1 VTEALPQSTRTSFV
15 APLADRGAQRIV
27 RCVGGLVLFGGGVGL
42 QKQAALGLPPWDVFH
57 EGFSET
63 IGWPFGR
70 ALILTSFIVLL
81 LWIPLRQRPGLGTLF
96 NAVEI
101 GLVADV
107 VIALVPHPDAMGLRI
122 AMMATGIALVGVG
135 SGFYIGSGLGPG
147 PRDGL
152 MTGLAARGWRVS
164 RARTSVE
171 VAVLLIGWLLGGSV
185 GAGTLVFAI
194 VIGPIVQRTI
204 PALSIRPIGGP
215 PSGADDRAPWT
226 E

>member
-1 VTEALPQSTRTSFV
+1 MVPKSSVRGLGASFV
-15 APLADRGAQRIV
+15 APLADRGAQRV
-27 RCVGGLVLFGGGVGL
+27 MRCVGGLALFGCGVGL
-42 QKQAALGLPPWDVFH
+42 RKQAALGLPPWDVFH

-70 ALILTSFIVLL
+70 ALILTSFLVLV
-81 LWIPLRQRPGLGTLF
+81 LWIPLRQRVGIGTLF

-101 GLVADV
+101 GLVADL
-107 VIALVPHPDAMGLRI
+107 VIAHVPHPEALVARI
-122 AMMATGIALVGVG
+122 ALMVTGIALVGVG

-171 VAVLLIGWLLGGSV
+171 IVVLVIGWLLGGSV
-185 GAGTLVFAI
+185 GVGSLVFAAS
-194 VIGPIVQRTI
+194 VGPIVQRTI
-204 PALSIRPIGGP
+204 PALSIRSVGTTT
-215 PSGADDRAPWT
+215 SDDDASRST
-226 E
+226 

>member
-1 VTEALPQSTRTSFV
+1 M
-15 APLADRGAQRIV
+15 APLADRGVQRVV
-27 RCVGGLVLFGGGVGL
+27 RCVGGLVLFGAGVGL
-42 QKQAALGLPPWDVFH
+42 QKQAAMGLPPWDVFH

-107 VIALVPHPDAMGLRI
+107 IIAHVPHPGALPARI
-122 AMMATGIALVGVG
+122 AMMATGIALVGIG

-171 VAVLLIGWLLGGSV
+171 IAVLVIGWLLGGSV
-185 GAGTLVFAI
+185 GIGTLVFAAS
-194 VIGPIVQRTI
+194 IGPIVQRTI
-204 PALSIRPIGGP
+204 PALSIRPAGAAAAG
-215 PSGADDRAPWT
+215 SGDGTPWT

>member
-1 VTEALPQSTRTSFV
+1 M
-15 APLADRGAQRIV
+15 QRIV
-27 RCVGGLVLFGGGVGL
+27 RCVGGLALFGGGVGL

-63 IGWPFGR
+63 ISWPFGR

-107 VIALVPHPDAMGLRI
+107 VISNIPQPDAVSLRI
-122 AMMATGIALVGVG
+122 AMMVTGIALVGVG

-171 VAVLLIGWLLGGSV
+171 VAVLVIGWLLGGSV

-194 VIGPIVQRTI
+194 TIGPIVQRTI
-204 PALSIRPIGGP
+204 PALSIRPSKVA

>member
-1 VTEALPQSTRTSFV
+1 
-15 APLADRGAQRIV
+15 V
-27 RCVGGLVLFGGGVGL
+27 RCVGGLALFGGGVGL

-63 IGWPFGR
+63 ISWPFGR

-107 VIALVPHPDAMGLRI
+107 VISNIPQPDAVSLRI
-122 AMMATGIALVGVG
+122 AMMVTGIALVGVG

-171 VAVLLIGWLLGGSV
+171 VAVLVIGWLLGGSV

-194 VIGPIVQRTI
+194 TIGPIVQRTI
-204 PALSIRPIGGP
+204 PALSIRPSKVA

>member
-1 VTEALPQSTRTSFV
+1 MRASFV
-15 APLADRGAQRIV
+15 APLADRGMQRTV
-27 RCVGGLVLFGGGVGL
+27 RCVGGLALFGAGVGL

-57 EGFSET
+57 DGFSKT
-63 IGWPFGR
+63 IGWQFGN

-81 LWIPLRQRPGLGTLF
+81 LWIPLRQRPGIGTLL

-101 GLVADV
+101 GFVANI
-107 VIALVPHPDAMGLRI
+107 VIANVPQPDALGLRI
-122 AMMATGIALVGVG
+122 ATMATGIALVGVG

-152 MTGLAARGWRVS
+152 MTGLSARGWRVS
-164 RARTSVE
+164 RARTTVE

-185 GAGTLVFAI
+185 GAGTLIFALA
-194 VIGPIVQRTI
+194 IGPIVQRTI
-204 PALSIRPIGGP
+204 PALSIRPVGP
-215 PSGADDRAPWT
+215 SPSGADDRAPWT

>member
-1 VTEALPQSTRTSFV
+1 M
-15 APLADRGAQRIV
+15 QRIV
-27 RCVGGLVLFGGGVGL
+27 RCVGGLALFGGGVGL

-57 EGFSET
+57 DGFSKT
-63 IGWPFGR
+63 IGWQFGN

-107 VIALVPHPDAMGLRI
+107 VISNIPQPDAVSLRI
-122 AMMATGIALVGVG
+122 AMMVTGIALVGVG

-171 VAVLLIGWLLGGSV
+171 VAVLVIGWLLGGSV

-194 VIGPIVQRTI
+194 TIGPIVQRTI
-204 PALSIRPIGGP
+204 PALSIRPSKVA

>member
-1 VTEALPQSTRTSFV
+1 
-15 APLADRGAQRIV
+15 
-27 RCVGGLVLFGGGVGL
+27 VGGLALFGGGVGL

-63 IGWPFGR
+63 ISWPFGR

-107 VIALVPHPDAMGLRI
+107 VISNIPQPDAVSLRI
-122 AMMATGIALVGVG
+122 AMMVTGIALVGVG

-171 VAVLLIGWLLGGSV
+171 VAVLVIGWLLGGSV

-194 VIGPIVQRTI
+194 TIGPIVQRTI
-204 PALSIRPIGGP
+204 PALSIRPSKVA

>member
-1 VTEALPQSTRTSFV
+1 
-15 APLADRGAQRIV
+15 
-27 RCVGGLVLFGGGVGL
+27 
-42 QKQAALGLPPWDVFH
+42 
-57 EGFSET
+57 
-63 IGWPFGR
+63 
-70 ALILTSFIVLL
+70 
-81 LWIPLRQRPGLGTLF
+81 
-96 NAVEI
+96 
-101 GLVADV
+101 VADV
-107 VIALVPHPDAMGLRI
+107 VISNIPQPDAVSLRI
-122 AMMATGIALVGVG
+122 AMMVTGIALVGVG

-171 VAVLLIGWLLGGSV
+171 VAVLVIGWLLGGSV

-194 VIGPIVQRTI
+194 TIGPIVQRTI
-204 PALSIRPIGGP
+204 PALSIRPSKVA

>member
-1 VTEALPQSTRTSFV
+1 M
-15 APLADRGAQRIV
+15 
-27 RCVGGLVLFGGGVGL
+27 GL
-42 QKQAALGLPPWDVFH
+42 QKQAAMGLPPWDVFH

-101 GLVADV
+101 GLVADLI
-107 VIALVPHPDAMGLRI
+107 IAHVPQPELLPVRI

-164 RARTSVE
+164 RARTAVE
-171 VAVLLIGWLLGGSV
+171 IAVLVIGWMLGGSV
-185 GAGTLVFAI
+185 GVGTLVFAAT
-194 VIGPIVQRTI
+194 IGPIVQRTI
-204 PALSIRPIGGP
+204 PALSIRPV
-215 PSGADDRAPWT
+215 GAAATGTDDGAPWT

>member
-1 VTEALPQSTRTSFV
+1 M
-15 APLADRGAQRIV
+15 
-27 RCVGGLVLFGGGVGL
+27 RCVGGLALFGGGVGL

-63 IGWPFGR
+63 ISWPFGR

-107 VIALVPHPDAMGLRI
+107 VISNIPQPDAVSLRI
-122 AMMATGIALVGVG
+122 AMMVTGIALVGVG

-171 VAVLLIGWLLGGSV
+171 VAVLVIGWLLGGSV

-194 VIGPIVQRTI
+194 TIGPIVQRTI
-204 PALSIRPIGGP
+204 PALSIRPSKVA

>member
-1 VTEALPQSTRTSFV
+1 
-15 APLADRGAQRIV
+15 
-27 RCVGGLVLFGGGVGL
+27 
-42 QKQAALGLPPWDVFH
+42 
-57 EGFSET
+57 
-63 IGWPFGR
+63 
-70 ALILTSFIVLL
+70 
-81 LWIPLRQRPGLGTLF
+81 
-96 NAVEI
+96 
-101 GLVADV
+101 
-107 VIALVPHPDAMGLRI
+107 MGLRI
-122 AMMATGIALVGVG
+122 AMMATGIALVGIG

-204 PALSIRPIGGP
+204 PALSIRPTGGP

>member
-1 VTEALPQSTRTSFV
+1 MVPKSSVRGLGASFV
-15 APLADRGAQRIV
+15 APLADRGAQRV
-27 RCVGGLVLFGGGVGL
+27 MRCVGGLALFGCGVGL

-70 ALILTSFIVLL
+70 ALILTSFLVLV
-81 LWIPLRQRPGLGTLF
+81 LWIPLRQRVGIGTLF

-101 GLVADV
+101 GLVADL
-107 VIALVPHPDAMGLRI
+107 VIAHVPHPEALVARI
-122 AMMATGIALVGVG
+122 ALMVTGIALVGVG

-171 VAVLLIGWLLGGSV
+171 IVVLVIGWLLGGSV
-185 GAGTLVFAI
+185 GVGTLVFAAS
-194 VIGPIVQRTI
+194 VGPIVQRTI
-204 PALSIRPIGGP
+204 PALSIRSVGTTT
-215 PSGADDRAPWT
+215 SDDDASRST
-226 E
+226 